1 MKIKSILVAVL
12 LLAGVVAPVANA
24 ADDSYEF
31 PVVTSFTVS
40 PKEIDVAVAN
50 PTLTFTLEVTH
61 NVGIS
66 STVTNLKFSDSV
78 SNVQLITK
86 LTRTDSPVDTKL
98 KKVTFKGTLVLPNS
112 LAPGL
117 YSFYAEPI
125 TAIAPAGKAAAPKT
139 GDIYPSKF
147 SDFIDGETS
156 VIVRSNG
163 ELNLNF
169 QTFVGPSYPS
179 TLSVSDNKPRT
190 LFTSEPVWKV
200 GETYKV
206 DDFFEKRSPLVT
218 LQISTSTPLVCSSDG
233 KMLKFLKTGNC
244 SYTVFTAK
252 SKEYLYKKLD
262 LNATI
267 TEARKSQTLLV
278 PQIPNQTDANLPK
291 VILISSS
298 YNSAGNLVLP
308 TTTTPT
314 ICAPTINSVKIMSGG
329 KCVLKYQTEADAA
342 YAASDIYT
350 ISFDISK
357 DGLPIVEPTP
367 VATPTPTATPTPVA
381 TAKPVVKKT
390 ITCVKGKKTVK
401 KTAISPKC
409 PAGYK
414 LKK

>member
-1 MKIKSILVAVL
+1 MKIKSLLVAVL
-12 LLAGVVAPVANA
+12 LMGGVLVAPAQA

-31 PVVTSFTVS
+31 PVITSFTVS
-40 PKEIDVAVAN
+40 PKEIDVAASS

-61 NVGIS
+61 NIGIS
-66 STVTNLKFSDSV
+66 STATNLRFSDSV

-86 LTRTDSPVDTKL
+86 LTRIDSPVDTKL
-98 KKVTFKGTLVLPNS
+98 KKVTFKGSLVLPNS

-125 TAIAPAGKAAAPKT
+125 TGIAPAGRATAPKT

-147 SDFIDGETS
+147 NDFVDGETS

-163 ELNLNF
+163 ELNLDF

-179 TLSVSDNKPRT
+179 TLNATDSKPRT

-206 DDFFEKRSPLVT
+206 DDFFEKRTPLVT
-218 LQISTSTPLVCSSDG
+218 LQIATSTPLVCVSDG

-244 SYTVFTAK
+244 SFTVYTAK

-267 TEARKSQTLLV
+267 TEARRTQTLLI
-278 PQIPNQTDANLPK
+278 PQIPNQTTLDLPK
-291 VILISSS
+291 VILTPSA
-298 YNSAGNLVLP
+298 YTAAGNFVLP
-308 TTTTPT
+308 TTTTPA
-314 ICAPTINSVKIMSGG
+314 ICAPTINSVKIISGG
-329 KCVLKYQTEADAA
+329 TCVLKYQTEADAT
-342 YAASDIYT
+342 YAASDVYT
-350 ISFDISK
+350 VAFDISK
-357 DGLPIVEPTP
+357 DGLPIVVPTPPATPTP
-367 VATPTPTATPTPVA
+367 VATP

-390 ITCVKGKKTVK
+390 ITCTKGTKTIK
-401 KTAISPKC
+401 KTAVSPKC
-409 PAGYK
+409 PKGYK

>member
-1 MKIKSILVAVL
+1 MKIKSLLVAVL
-12 LLAGVVAPVANA
+12 LMAGVVVVPAPATA
-24 ADDSYEF
+24 DSYEF

-40 PKEIDVAVAN
+40 PKEIDVAAVN
-50 PTLTFTLEVTH
+50 PTLTFTLDVTH
-61 NVGIS
+61 NIGIS
-66 STVTNLKFSDSV
+66 TTTTNLKFSDAS
-78 SNVQLITK
+78 SNVQLMTK
-86 LTRTDSPVDTKL
+86 LTRVDSPVDTKL

-125 TAIAPAGKAAAPKT
+125 TGIAPAGKATAPKT
-139 GDIYPSKF
+139 GDIYPAKF
-147 SDFIDGETS
+147 NDFVDGETS

-163 ELNLNF
+163 ELNLDF
-169 QTFVGPSYPS
+169 QTFVGPSYSS

-233 KMLKFLKTGNC
+233 KALKFLKTGNC
-244 SYTVFTAK
+244 SYTVYTAK

-267 TEARKSQTLLV
+267 TEALRAQTLLV
-278 PQIPNQTDANLPK
+278 PQIANQTTVDLPK
-291 VILISSS
+291 VILIP
-298 YNSAGNLVLP
+298 SAYTAMGNLVLA

-314 ICAPTINSVKIMSGG
+314 ICSPTINSVKIMSGG
-329 KCVLKYQTEADAA
+329 TCILKYQSSADAT
-342 YAASDIYT
+342 YTASDVYT
-350 ISFDISK
+350 VTFDISK
-357 DGLPIVEPTP
+357 DGLPIVVPAPVVAPTP
-367 VATPTPTATPTPVA
+367 VVTPAPTPTV
-381 TAKPVVKKT
+381 KPVVKKT
-390 ITCVKGKKTVK
+390 ITCTKGTKSVKRTG
-401 KTAISPKC
+401 TAPKC

>member
-1 MKIKSILVAVL
+1 MKIKSLFVAVL
-12 LLAGVVAPVANA
+12 LAAGVVVAPANA

-31 PVVTSFTVS
+31 PVITSFTVS
-40 PKEIDVAVAN
+40 PKEIDVAASN
-50 PTLTFTLEVTH
+50 PTLTFTLDVTH
-61 NVGIS
+61 NIGIS
-66 STVTNLKFSDSV
+66 TTVTNLRFSDSV

-125 TAIAPAGKAAAPKT
+125 TGIAPAGKAAAPKT
-139 GDIYPSKF
+139 GNIYPAKF
-147 SDFIDGETS
+147 NDFVDGETS

-163 ELNLNF
+163 ELNLDF

-190 LFTSEPVWKV
+190 LFTSEPTWKV
-200 GETYKV
+200 GETYKA

-233 KMLKFLKTGNC
+233 KMLKFLTTGNC
-244 SYTVFTAK
+244 SFTVFTAK

-267 TEARKSQTLLV
+267 TEARRIQTLLV
-278 PQIPNQTDANLPK
+278 PQISNQTTVDLPK
-291 VILISSS
+291 VITIP
-298 YNSAGNLVLP
+298 SAYTAMGNLVLA

-329 KCVLKYQTEADAA
+329 KCVLKYQTDADAT
-342 YAASDIYT
+342 YAASDVYT
-350 ISFDISK
+350 VTFDISK

-367 VATPTPTATPTPVA
+367 VVTPTPVA
-381 TAKPVVKKT
+381 TPTPTAKPVVKKT

-401 KTAISPKC
+401 KTAVSPKC
-409 PAGYK
+409 PAGYN